1 MLYHCTITKS
11 IKKYLSSKQLSLSP
25 SGICGP
31 CSKQQVE
38 IFIRGPKSNKTKSW
52 CFVFWKKPLLCP
64 ELEFLHLFFKDLCKT
79 KHKGI
84 IMKRSIYD
92 SLQNVKKMAFSRL
105 RMIQC
110 RCLANSHGL
119 IRLQDVVHK
128 YQFKTNLSKGYLIKK
143 K

>member
-1 MLYHCTITKS
+1 
-11 IKKYLSSKQLSLSP
+11 
-25 SGICGP
+25 
-31 CSKQQVE
+31 
-38 IFIRGPKSNKTKSW
+38 
-52 CFVFWKKPLLCP
+52 
-64 ELEFLHLFFKDLCKT
+64 
-79 KHKGI
+79 
-84 IMKRSIYD
+84 MKRSIYD

-143 K
+143 NS